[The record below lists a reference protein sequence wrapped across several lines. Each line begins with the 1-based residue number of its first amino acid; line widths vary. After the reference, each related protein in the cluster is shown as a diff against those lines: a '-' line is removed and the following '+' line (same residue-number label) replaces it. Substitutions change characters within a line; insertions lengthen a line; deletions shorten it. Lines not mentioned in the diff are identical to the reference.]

1 MARPR
6 FDYEVFRNVMTM
18 IGYMLAGVAVCAGI
32 VGILYG
38 AGVVVMHWGDGKDCN
53 VVNPSLDT
61 AAKPPAAI
69 VYRHAVDL
77 TVMFAKLKVKDDKGA
92 LYQNYQI
99 TMFKGDD
106 TTGTPT
112 LTANLAA
119 AVAKPS
125 HEISKDLLTACPNIG
140 GKNPA

>member
-6 FDYEVFRNVMTM
+6 FDYEVFRNVLTM

-53 VVNPSLDT
+53 VENPSDPPPVDT
-61 AAKPPAAI
+61 ADVKPPAASVI
-69 VYRHAVDL
+69 RKDGDAFTKVQI
-77 TVMFAKLKVKDDKGA
+77 TVMFAKVKKDAGRD

-112 LTANLAA
+112 LT
-119 AVAKPS
+119 
-125 HEISKDLLTACPNIG
+125 T
-140 GKNPA
+140 